1 MPGVAE
7 RPCIDSNI
15 LVYAVAG
22 HGTKRAVALDVVGRG
37 GVISVQALGET
48 AHVLRRKA
56 GLSLDEIGTALAILR
71 ALLDVVPLTVATHD
85 AALRIA
91 AITGY
96 SVWDATM
103 LAAAT
108 EAGCDVLISEDMQ
121 HGRKIDRLTIE
132 NPFADI
138 PT

>member
-48 AHVLRRKA
+48 AYVLRRKA

-71 ALLDVVPLTVATHD
+71 GFADRRHHGIFGLGCND
-85 AALRIA
+85 
-91 AITGY
+91 
-96 SVWDATM
+96 
-103 LAAAT
+103 
-108 EAGCDVLISEDMQ
+108 AGCRDGSGL
-121 HGRKIDRLTIE
+121 
-132 NPFADI
+132 
-138 PT
+138 

>member
-1 MPGVAE
+1 M
-7 RPCIDSNI
+7 
-15 LVYAVAG
+15 
-22 HGTKRAVALDVVGRG
+22 
-37 GVISVQALGET
+37 
-48 AHVLRRKA
+48 
-56 GLSLDEIGTALAILR
+56 
-71 ALLDVVPLTVATHD
+71 LDVVPLTVATHD

-103 LAAAT
+103 LAAAM

>member
-1 MPGVAE
+1 MPGVAD
-7 RPCIDSNI
+7 RPCIDSNV

-22 HGTKRAVALDVVGRG
+22 HGAKRAVALDVVGRG

-91 AITGY
+91 GVTGY
-96 SVWDATM
+96 SIWDATM
-103 LAAAT
+103 LAAAM

-121 HGRKIDRLTIE
+121 HGRKIDRLTIQ

-138 PT
+138 SA